1 MKAID
6 FINNDRYYS
15 RYTKIFTVSTITFF
29 CLSLLVSCATHQL
42 STHKYN
48 LYKTQHQLEIDK
60 DTNIPTKYPYPD
72 TQSNKTDTK
81 EVKEDVQSN
90 KDSKISSNEDD
101 KLHYEVYNDIREI
114 EEINKYGADEFF
126 STKEKGFRLHYD
138 INNVKY
144 AQITNLMVLC
154 VKDKPKENDGCYLA
168 RVDADAS
175 DKAYQIVLFSKGVSD
190 MVFKSGNAFMSIP
203 IKGGKADLIDL
214 AMSDREVLPADKDTA
229 KATKAKKS
237 KSKRKSK

>member
-1 MKAID
+1 M
-6 FINNDRYYS
+6 
-15 RYTKIFTVSTITFF
+15 FTVAIIGIF
-29 CLSLLVSCATHQL
+29 CLSLLVSCAAQQM

-60 DTNIPTKYPYPD
+60 DINIPTKYPYPD
-72 TQSNKTDTK
+72 TQSNKTDIKQDIQSKQDTK
-81 EVKEDVQSN
+81 T
-90 KDSKISSNEDD
+90 SSNEDD

-175 DKAYQIVLFSKGVSD
+175 GKAYQIVLFSKGVSD

-203 IKGGKADLIDL
+203 IKGGKADLVDL
-214 AMSDREVLPADKDTA
+214 AMSDREVLPADEDVS
-229 KATKAKKS
+229 KATKAKVN
-237 KSKRKSK
+237 KSKRKSRRK